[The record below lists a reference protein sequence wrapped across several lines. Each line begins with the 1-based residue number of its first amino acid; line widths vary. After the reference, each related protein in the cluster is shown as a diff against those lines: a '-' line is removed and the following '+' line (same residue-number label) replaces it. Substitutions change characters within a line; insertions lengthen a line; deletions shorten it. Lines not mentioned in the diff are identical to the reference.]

1 MRYVADTRTLE
12 LTARNI
18 AALTAKLD
26 DPASA
31 RMLQSGDGKATVHAV
46 ETVTV
51 EKAAAAAA
59 EGVVTVTRAQLAELA
74 VEGATVTVDG
84 VTVLSV
90 PDSAHYSSRPSGIV
104 VMPSSGEVS
113 GPDLSHW
120 KLRHVCEV
128 CGRTEILRPAE
139 AFAAG
144 WDYPPRQG
152 TFGIVGPRTCGSC
165 PMSETVWAALMLH
178 GRSREDLTAA
188 QLDALARI
196 LAEPMSITV
205 DGEDR

>member
-1 MRYVADTRTLE
+1 MKWIPDTKTLE

-46 ETVTV
+46 ETTIA
-51 EKAAAAAA
+51 EKSAAAAA
-59 EGVVTVTRAQLAELA
+59 EGIVIVTRAQLAELA

-84 VTVLSV
+84 ITVRSV
-90 PDSAHYSSRPSGIV
+90 PDAAHYSSRPSGIV
-104 VMPSSGEVS
+104 VMPSSGEVLE
-113 GPDLSHW
+113 PDTSHW
-120 KLRHVCEV
+120 HLRHVCEV
-128 CGRTEILRPAE
+128 CGKTQILTPAE
-139 AFAAG
+139 AFDAG
-144 WDYPPRQG
+144 WDYPPRMGQ
-152 TFGIVGPRTCGSC
+152 FGVISPRTCGDC

-178 GRSREDLTAA
+178 GRSREDLTEA

>member
-18 AALTAKLD
+18 AALRVKLD
-26 DPASA
+26 DEQSA
-31 RMLQSGDGKATVHAV
+31 RTLGSPCGRILVHAV
-46 ETVTV
+46 DTAAAEKVT
-51 EKAAAAAA
+51 AAAA

-84 VTVLSV
+84 ITVRSV
-90 PDSAHYSSRPSGIV
+90 PDAAHYSSRPSGIV
-104 VMPSSGEVS
+104 VMPSSGEVLE
-113 GPDLSHW
+113 PDLSHW

-128 CGRTEILRPAE
+128 CDRTEILRPAE

-178 GRSREDLTAA
+178 GRSREDLTEK
-188 QLDALARI
+188 QLDVLARI
-196 LAEPMSITV
+196 LAEPTSIEV
-205 DGEDR
+205 DEGDR